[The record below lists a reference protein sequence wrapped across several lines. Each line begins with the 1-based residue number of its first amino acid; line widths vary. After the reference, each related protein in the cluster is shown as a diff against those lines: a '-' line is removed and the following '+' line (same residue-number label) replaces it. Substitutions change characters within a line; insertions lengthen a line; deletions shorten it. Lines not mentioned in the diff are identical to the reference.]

1 VSVQADQRKTKT
13 RYSIEAVGKAVD
25 ILQVFIDEKWAA
37 ISFTEIATRVR
48 LSKNGVFRLL
58 ATLTEKGFLQ
68 KVPENGK
75 YALSLKCVQLGRA
88 ARLANDIR
96 RVALPYMLDL
106 RAEFEETV
114 NLAVLDEGRVCYT
127 EVLESPQRFKLV
139 TLPGDRDPVH
149 CTALGKAMMAYVSI
163 DEVKKILKE
172 HGMPRMTPAT
182 ITTWERFEQELAKI
196 RKQGYAVNNSE
207 MIETSRCVAVPI
219 LNDKGRPMAAL
230 SVSGTTT
237 RIIDAQVAKIAESLR
252 RFATEISKHID

>member
-1 VSVQADQRKTKT
+1 MVQVDNRMTKT

-25 ILQVFIDEKWAA
+25 ILQVFIDEKGGAL
-37 ISFTEIATRVR
+37 SFTEIATRVQ

-96 RVALPYMLDL
+96 RVALPHMIELQ
-106 RAEFEETV
+106 AEFEETI
-114 NLAVLDEGRVCYT
+114 NLAVLDEGQVCYI
-127 EVLESPQRFKLV
+127 EVLESPQRFKVV

-149 CTALGKAMMAYVSI
+149 STALGKAMMAYLPAT
-163 DEVKKILKE
+163 EVKKILKK
-172 HGMPRMTPAT
+172 HGLPRITAST
-182 ITTWERFEQELAKI
+182 ITTMERFDQELERI
-196 RKQGYAVNNSE
+196 RAQGYAVNNSE
-207 MIETSRCVAVPI
+207 MIESSRCVAVPI
-219 LNDKGRPMAAL
+219 LNDTGRAVAAL

-237 RIIDAQVAKIAESLR
+237 RIVDAQIPKIAESLAR
-252 RFATEISKHID
+252 SAAEISKQLD

>member
-1 VSVQADQRKTKT
+1 MVHVDKGTTKT

-25 ILQVFIDEKWAA
+25 ILQVFIDEKGGAL
-37 ISFTEIATRVR
+37 SFTEIATRVR

-75 YALSLKCVQLGRA
+75 YALSLKCIQLGRA

-96 RVALPYMLDL
+96 RVALPYMIEL

-114 NLAVLDEGRVCYT
+114 NLAVLDEGQVCYT
-127 EVLESPQRFKLV
+127 EVLESVQRFKVV

-149 CTALGKAMMAYVSI
+149 STALGKAMMAYLPTE
-163 DEVKKILKE
+163 EVKRILKQ
-172 HGMPRMTPAT
+172 HGMPRITSST
-182 ITTWERFEQELAKI
+182 ITTQEQFGQELARI
-196 RKQGYAVNNSE
+196 RTQKYAVNNSE
-207 MIETSRCVAVPI
+207 MIESSRCVAVPI
-219 LNDKGRPMAAL
+219 LNDRGHAVAAL

-237 RIIDAQVAKIAESLR
+237 RIVEAQIPKIAEALLR
-252 RFATEISKHID
+252 SAAEIAKQLD